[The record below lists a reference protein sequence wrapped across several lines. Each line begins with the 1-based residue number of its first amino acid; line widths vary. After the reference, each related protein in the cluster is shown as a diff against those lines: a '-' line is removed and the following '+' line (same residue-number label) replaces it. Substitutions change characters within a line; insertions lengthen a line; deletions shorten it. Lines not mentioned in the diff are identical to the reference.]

1 MPSRMPPAVKF
12 SAGSFIDPNFYLD
25 YPETEESVQRYT
37 RIINGQ
43 ESNDLFIVRPSHHN
57 NPMTTLIFIAIVLT
71 LIMMSQLPKDLF
83 IVRPRRCYHRS
94 PTTYSL

>member
-1 MPSRMPPAVKF
+1 MRTLSDESAVKF

-43 ESNDLFIVRPSHHN
+43 ESNDLFIVRP
-57 NPMTTLIFIAIVLT
+57 
-71 LIMMSQLPKDLF
+71 
-83 IVRPRRCYHRS
+83 
-94 PTTYSL
+94 